1 MHIYNKKATKI
12 LADAKTHLFT
22 HIYFTHLLLSG
33 LEFRNLNACLLA
45 NVAHSTHPSLR
56 ILQFECKKKRNACL
70 KSQRLQRRE
79 AVKMGK
85 PTIDKYQANG
95 YCCLSLSITVTPH
108 KLS

>member
-1 MHIYNKKATKI
+1 MPKHI
-12 LADAKTHLFT
+12 
-22 HIYFTHLLLSG
+22 
-33 LEFRNLNACLLA
+33 CLLIFTLLICCLA
-45 NVAHSTHPSLR
+45 VLNLE
-56 ILQFECKKKRNACL
+56 ILMPVCWQMSHILHIHHYEFFNLSVKKKRNACL